1 MASVSAYP
9 TRIRL
14 AVVIVLT
21 ALAVLAAAIVGG
33 LWWAIWLLVRA
44 VLSRPNAE
52 AGPARQTA
60 LTVQS

>member
-1 MASVSAYP
+1 MTAYP

-44 VLSRPNAE
+44 VLS
-52 AGPARQTA
+52 
-60 LTVQS
+60 